1 MSIDTHILS
10 RTPLSAA
17 QVRSALV
24 HDLALAD
31 LGLVDH
37 GEQVGI
43 GGSRVSLVVRPW
55 EEEDH
60 DLIENG
66 FETATVRVK
75 VIPGRGPTRFESE
88 QRIIAA
94 ILRLVLGDVCLAGQD
109 AAGPDLLRLGGV
121 VYVNPEGF
129 RPENL
134 IRFGH
139 HPERIVVGILAET
152 VEAAQ

>member
-1 MSIDTHILS
+1 M
-10 RTPLSAA
+10 A
-17 QVRSALV
+17 
-24 HDLALAD
+24 
-31 LGLVDH
+31 G
-37 GEQVGI
+37 GI
-43 GGSRVSLVVRPW
+43 GAVPGTAAGAAIGALRGGVAGGFGRRRAGFRP
-55 EEEDH
+55 
-60 DLIENG
+60 G
-66 FETATVRVK
+66 C
-75 VIPGRGPTRFESE
+75 PGRGPTRFESE

-139 HPERIVVGILAET
+139 HPERIVVGIPAET